1 MLILLGFLFAVAGE
15 PPEIIVS
22 DTVDEEIY
30 FQKPSVICDEPCH
43 FEQDTSIVFVEA
55 NRKHRAWLKERKIRA
70 IYNDETVEFNYPDCD
85 FKLNTFKC
93 ANQTGMWV
101 MQTSIVIND
110 KVATINLVL
119 FDESGVVMGSASY
132 SNSKTR
138 TVVPKKKVTQGQVPQ
153 LPTTITNC
161 DPRLG
166 SCNTATVPTAPV
178 ITREEEDLDPA
189 IVKTAPTLT
198 HRDISQAMIY
208 LYDSVR

>member
-1 MLILLGFLFAVAGE
+1 MLILLSFLFAFAGA

-30 FQKPSVICDEPCH
+30 FQKPAVICEQPCH

-55 NRKHRAWLKERKIRA
+55 NRKHHSWLKKKKIRA
-70 IYNDETVEFNYPDCD
+70 IYNDQTVKFNYPDCD
-85 FKLNTFKC
+85 FRNKTFEC
-93 ANQTGMWV
+93 ANQYGMWV

-119 FDESGVVMGSASY
+119 FNESGIVVGSASY
-132 SNSKTR
+132 SNEKTR
-138 TVVPKKKVTQGQVPQ
+138 TVVPKRKVTQGQVPQ

-166 SCNTATVPTAPV
+166 SCNTATVPTPPIV
-178 ITREEEDLDPA
+178 TREEEDLDPA
-189 IVKTAPTLT
+189 VVKTAPTLT